1 MNRFASLRKQLQS
14 DVQPVCQGQWRAIS
28 MRLDEYTDEY
38 LNVGVMFCHAGKVEV
53 RMLDTFDRVKCLY
66 GDRVDLPS
74 LTHLMLD
81 IEDTVQ
87 QSQGDLPSELSDTI
101 RLGPQLFASGENA
114 EEVVD
119 DFFNDV
125 VTLGKPTS
133 KKART
138 SFRYRSNFKVRET
151 VFELMREK
159 MSLEAETIIRQDPYR
174 LRLNNTALIDVDIPL
189 LNAKAAGTIVSAWY
203 KSPLV
208 VENNLLQAASDL
220 LLVYSNSD
228 RRKAAMSVL
237 MPAPS
242 SGLTNREFQKHDH
255 AAHRQLERL
264 ERSGIDILKATASD
278 ELADLTIG
286 WWQNVA

>member
-1 MNRFASLRKQLQS
+1 MNRFASLRQHLQA
-14 DVQPVCQGQWRAIS
+14 DAQPSCHGKWRAIS

-66 GDRVDLPS
+66 GNRVELPS

-81 IEDTVQ
+81 IEDAVR
-87 QSQGDLPSELSDTI
+87 QSKGDLPDDLSDTI
-101 RLGPQLFASGENA
+101 RLGQPLFASGEGA
-114 EEVVD
+114 EEIVD
-119 DFFNDV
+119 EFFNDV
-125 VTLGKPTS
+125 VTLGKPTN

-159 MSLEAETIIRQDPYR
+159 MALEAENIIRQDPYR
-174 LRLNNTALIDVDIPL
+174 LRLNNSATIDVDIPL
-189 LNAKAAGTIVSAWY
+189 LTATAAGTIVSAWY

-220 LLVYSNSD
+220 LLVYSNSE

-242 SGLTNREFQKHDH
+242 SGLTVREFQKHNY
-255 AAHRQLERL
+255 AAYRQLDRL
-264 ERSGIDILKATASD
+264 KRSGIDILEATASD

-286 WWQNVA
+286 WWQNVG